1 MQQSIKKIP
10 GDIWQSLGQLKER
23 LIHNFLIK
31 FLLRNG
37 PPGDNAFKELIED
50 NTNGPG
56 ITATSVEIIP
66 ECLRRHVDRRAY
78 IVLAMLMRVFGGDG
92 ESKIADL
99 IHALLVE
106 DVGGF
111 YVSVQVAAFVHVE
124 VPGDDLLDDLAG
136 FVVAE
141 LLFGF

>member
-10 GDIWQSLGQLKER
+10 SNIWQSLSQFKER

-31 FLLRNG
+31 FLFRNC
-37 PPGDNAFKELIED
+37 PPGDNAFQELIEN

-56 ITATSVEIIP
+56 ITTTSILIIP
-66 ECLRRHVDRRAY
+66 EGLWRHVDRRAY
-78 IVLAMLMRVFGGDG
+78 IVLAMLMRVFGWDG
-92 ESKIADL
+92 ESKIANL

-106 DVGGF
+106 DVGRF
-111 YVSVQVAAFVHVE
+111 YVPVQVAAFVHV
-124 VPGDDLLDDLAG
+124 VVSGDDLLDNLAG

-141 LLFGF
+141 LFFCF